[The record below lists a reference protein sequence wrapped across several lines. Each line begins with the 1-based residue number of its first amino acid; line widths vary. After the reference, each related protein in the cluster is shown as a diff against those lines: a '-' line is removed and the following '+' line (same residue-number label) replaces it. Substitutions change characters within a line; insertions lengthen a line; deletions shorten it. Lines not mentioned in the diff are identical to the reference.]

1 MQKYSVYTEAA
12 KEYPIMR
19 NSEVNQCYVYPGDRV
34 MENDGEIDVIV
45 PIKEELKRNLI
56 FGIQARPAIG
66 MILSFFG
73 YSYDVFELLQTLSHS
88 TRAFIFNAKGL
99 KGFLVNFDLWE
110 LLNDA
115 YESGKLQQALS
126 H

>member
-1 MQKYSVYTEAA
+1 
-12 KEYPIMR
+12 MR
-19 NSEVNQCYVYPGDRV
+19 ISEVNQCYVYPGDRV

-73 YSYDVFELLQTLSHS
+73 YSYEVFELLQTLSHS
-88 TRAFIFNAKGL
+88 TRAFIFNAEGL
-99 KGFLVNFDLWE
+99 KGFLVNLDLWE